1 MTLRCNG
8 RSLRSIHVY
17 AVHELGLYG
26 YCSLLLHFPL
36 PSSHRT
42 DIQYPLDYFKGVY
55 QVRVGN
61 VYLAEVCTRGAGG
74 VGHSDKVTLTK
85 ALLNSDRVRPLKLV
99 RKGIA
104 SEADSDLIKSNLNDA
119 AEYIYIFLFLSVLF
133 NMSSLDPVEVEVL
146 SIMSRLRF
154 GRTQP

>member
-17 AVHELGLYG
+17 AVHELELFG

-119 AEYIYIFLFLSVLF
+119 AEYIHSFEVGRVGDEELFDVIHF
-133 NMSSLDPVEVEVL
+133 KCTP
-146 SIMSRLRF
+146 
-154 GRTQP
+154 